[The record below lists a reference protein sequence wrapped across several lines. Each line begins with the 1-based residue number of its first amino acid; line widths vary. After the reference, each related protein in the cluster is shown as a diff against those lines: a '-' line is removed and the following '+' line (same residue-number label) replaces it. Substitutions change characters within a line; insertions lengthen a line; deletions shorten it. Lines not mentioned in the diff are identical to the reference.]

1 VNETVI
7 KHVLEE
13 VEILRL
19 GNGGIILKRGDK
31 TDKVFIVLEGKVDI
45 YVITDPISGQKERF
59 DTLNTGSC
67 FCAF

>member
-1 VNETVI
+1 VI

-13 VEILRL
+13 IEILRL
-19 GNGGIILKRGDK
+19 GEGGVILKRGDK
-31 TDKVFIVLEGKVDI
+31 SDKVFVILEGSVDVLVHI
-45 YVITDPISGQKERF
+45 DIETGNHSRF